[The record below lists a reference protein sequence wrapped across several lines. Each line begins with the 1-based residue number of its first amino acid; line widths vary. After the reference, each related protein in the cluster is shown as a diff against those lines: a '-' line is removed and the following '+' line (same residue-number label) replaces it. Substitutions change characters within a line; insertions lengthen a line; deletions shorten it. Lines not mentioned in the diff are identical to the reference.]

1 AAPVPPCD
9 EADVISYFSDA
20 YTDTGVD
27 TYRTVWSD
35 ADFTTTMVDGEDA
48 LLYTNLNFVGI
59 ETTGGNLIDA
69 TGMSSFSFS
78 IWTPNMD
85 TFRVKLVDFGP
96 DGLFRDGGVD
106 QFPNDDTEHEIQ
118 FTSFPQSQWV
128 TFNIPLSDFTNLTG
142 TPANIAQL
150 IFSGKPTGAGTVFI
164 DNIFFSN
171 ANCVLEEP
179 GDGPQAAAPAP
190 TCDPAEVRSVFS
202 NTYTDVP
209 IATYRTVWSS
219 GSLTET
225 QVAGDD
231 VLLYED
237 LAFIGIEPPI
247 GNLIDL
253 TDMNSIKLDIWT
265 SNMTLFRVKLVEF
278 GDDGTFQENN
288 PDGSEDEITINAP
301 AQNQWVT
308 VEIPIAAFANLN
320 TDNPVA
326 QIILSGEPSGGGT
339 VYVDNIYFASKAC
352 DTEPIAAAPAPD
364 CDAEDV
370 QSLFSNYY
378 PVENTIPV
386 QTFRTVWSDASL
398 TDIQIDGND
407 TKLYE
412 NINFLGIEPPI
423 SDLIDLSEMLHLNID
438 IWTPNMTEF
447 RIKLVS
453 FGPDGLFKDGG
464 VDQAPNDDSEHEIA
478 INGADLPQ
486 NCWVR
491 LKIPITDF
499 TGLLEL
505 ENIAQIILSG
515 FPTGAGTLYVDNLY
529 FSGPG
534 CSDVPLTAAP
544 DPDCPAEDVISVYS
558 DAYTDV
564 IVDTYQTVWSI
575 GNLVP
580 NVMVEGNPTLLY
592 ENLDFVGITMEANQI
607 DASEMLLFHLDIW
620 SPNMTEFRVKLVDF
634 GADGAFGGGDDTE
647 DEVNFRVFERREW
660 VPIDITLESMTTL
673 TGLDK
678 ISQIILSGDP
688 TGEGMVYVDNMYFAN
703 CTTNPLPA
711 CPMLVW
717 EDNFNGTDLD
727 ATKWSYQIGDGSDL
741 GIPGWGNQ
749 ELQYYREENTTV
761 SDGTLKITAQQESF
775 GGYDY
780 TSSRIR
786 TENKGDWT
794 YGRFEASIK
803 LPIGAGMWP
812 AFWMLPTDYVY
823 GIWPQSGEIDIMEY
837 LGQEPDKA
845 FGTIH
850 YGQLFP
856 NNSFTSAEYLKYN
869 GNFSDEFH
877 EFAIEWEENE
887 IRWYIDDYLYGTK
900 TPADLGGEFW
910 PFDQDFHFIL
920 NVAVGGTLGGPVD
933 DSMLPQVMEVDYVRV
948 YKGHFP
954 YLAGNRFVD
963 FQATGE
969 MYTVENAKDGSTFTW
984 DVPDGAT
991 ITDGQGT
998 NKITVDWGS
1007 EETSGDIS
1015 VIINDGC
1022 NVETFTH
1029 HIEVDILRSDAL
1041 ECVLEDFDS
1050 EALITYETSIG
1061 VLEDNFANPSV
1072 DANNPSA
1079 LVGKYTRD
1087 GGAEFDFITYSTD
1100 AIEDADDFREGAKTF
1115 RMDMYTDAPIGTEIL
1130 IQLESSAIANPS
1142 NFPAGRHSTYHAFT
1156 TTQNAWENL
1165 TFTLAERPD
1174 PGTPPMD
1181 IDRIFFLFDRANFSS
1196 NVYYYDNFEK
1206 YCTDDERLCFDEMDF
1221 NLGDPCSCD
1230 NPANLIL
1237 PNGEFLFNDTVMID
1251 ASALSDPINLSFVSQ
1266 TGAMLTERG
1275 ETLTAA
1281 NVQIIDLGND
1291 MFGIPFYQRP
1301 NTSAEV
1307 VINGNGQ
1314 LRSITTSSCDL
1325 CPGIAQLPA
1334 MNNWKPPT
1342 KNCNQLTKN
1351 WKRRMKN

>member
-1 AAPVPPCD
+1 MILCSDDSDHELNFTGFPQNEWVTFNIPLTGFTGLDGTTNIAQLILVATPYGTDASTVYVDNIYFSNDNCVPDPMPMDGPQAAAPTPPCD
-9 EADVISYFSDA
+9 QADVISYYSDA
-20 YTDTGVD
+20 YTDTNVD
-27 TYRTVWSD
+27 TYRTGWSNGD
-35 ADFTTTMVDGEDA
+35 LTMEMVASDNV
-48 LLYTNLNFVGI
+48 LHYTNLAFVGI
-59 ETTGGNLIDA
+59 ETLDPTTDLIDA
-69 TGMSSFSFS
+69 TNMNALSLD
-78 IWTPNMD
+78 IWTSNMT
-85 TFRVKLVDFGP
+85 TFRVKLVDAGANEIVDFP
-96 DGLFRDGGVD
+96 DPAD
-106 QFPNDDTEHEIQ
+106 NTEGEV
-118 FTSFPQSQWV
+118 TLTGFPQNEWV
-128 TFNIPLSDFTNLTG
+128 TFNIPLTEFEALGLANKD
-142 TPANIAQL
+142 NIAQL
-150 IFSGKPTGAGTVFI
+150 IFSGEPAG
-164 DNIFFSN
+164 S
-171 ANCVLEEP
+171 
-179 GDGPQAAAPAP
+179 GD
-190 TCDPAEVRSVFS
+190 
-202 NTYTDVP
+202 
-209 IATYRTVWSS
+209 
-219 GSLTET
+219 
-225 QVAGDD
+225 
-231 VLLYED
+231 
-237 LAFIGIEPPI
+237 
-247 GNLIDL
+247 
-253 TDMNSIKLDIWT
+253 
-265 SNMTLFRVKLVEF
+265 
-278 GDDGTFQENN
+278 
-288 PDGSEDEITINAP
+288 
-301 AQNQWVT
+301 
-308 VEIPIAAFANLN
+308 
-320 TDNPVA
+320 
-326 QIILSGEPSGGGT
+326 
-339 VYVDNIYFASKAC
+339 VYIDNIYFSTKNCLEA
-352 DTEPIAAAPAPD
+352 PIAAAPAPD

-370 QSLFSNYY
+370 QSVFSNDY
-378 PVENTIPV
+378 PVENTIPMA
-386 QTFRTVWSDASL
+386 TFRTGWSGGSNL
-398 TDIQIDGND
+398 TDLQIDGND

-412 NINFLGIEPPI
+412 DISFFGMEPV
-423 SDLIDLSEMLHLNID
+423 SLIDLSGALHVNLD

-447 RIKLVS
+447 RLKLVS
-453 FGPDGLFKDGG
+453 FGANGIGENTGG
-464 VDQAPNDDSEHEIA
+464 DDSEHEIA

-491 LKIPITDF
+491 LKIPIANFTD
-499 TGLLEL
+499 LNEL
-505 ENIAQIILSG
+505 ANIGQIIISG
-515 FPTGAGTLYVDNLY
+515 DPDGAGDLYIDNLY

-534 CSDVPLTAAP
+534 CSDVPLSAAP

-558 DAYTDV
+558 DAYADV
-564 IVDTYQTVWSI
+564 IVDTYQTGWSA
-575 GNLVP
+575 GTLVP
-580 NVMVEGNPTLLY
+580 NVMVDGNNTLLY
-592 ENLDFVGITMEANQI
+592 QNLDLVGIETVANQI

-620 SPNMTEFRVKLVDF
+620 TPNMTELRVKLVDF
-634 GADGAFGGGDDTE
+634 GGDGAFGGGDDTE
-647 DEVNFRVFERREW
+647 DEVIFRVIDKREW

-673 TGLDK
+673 TGLEK
-678 ISQIILSGDP
+678 ISQIILAGAP
-688 TGEGMVYVDNMYFAN
+688 TGDGILYVDNMYFAN
-703 CTTNPLPA
+703 CTTNPLPN

-717 EDNFNGTDLD
+717 EDNFDGATLD
-727 ATKWSYQIGDGSDL
+727 DTKWSHQIGDGSDL

-761 SDGTLKITAQQESF
+761 SGGTMKITAQQESF
-775 GGYDY
+775 GGYGY

-856 NNSFTSAEYLKYN
+856 NNSFTSSEYTKHN

-900 TPADLGGEFW
+900 TPDDLGGEFW

-933 DSMLPQVMEVDYVRV
+933 DSMLPQTMEVDYVRV

-954 YLAGNRFVD
+954 YLTGTRFVD
-963 FQATGE
+963 FEAAGE
-969 MYTVENAKDGSTFTW
+969 MYSVENTKDGTTFLW
-984 DVPDGAT
+984 DVPDGVT

-1015 VIINDGC
+1015 VTIDDGC
-1022 NVETFTH
+1022 TVETLSH
-1029 HIEVDILRSDAL
+1029 HIEVDILRADAL

-1050 EALITYETSIG
+1050 EALITYESSVGT
-1061 VLEDNFANPSV
+1061 LEDNFANPSV
-1072 DANNPSA
+1072 DADNGSA
-1079 LVGKYTRD
+1079 LVGRYTRD
-1087 GGAEFDFITYSTD
+1087 GGAQFDFIEYSTA
-1100 AIEDADDFREGAKTF
+1100 AIEDADEFVEGNKTF

-1130 IQLESSAIANPS
+1130 VQLESSAIANPT
-1142 NFPAGRHSTYHAFT
+1142 NFPSGRHSTYHAFT

-1221 NLGDPCSCD
+1221 NLGDPCSCE

-1237 PNGEFLFNDTVMID
+1237 PNGEFLFNDTLKID
-1251 ASALSDPINLSFVSQ
+1251 ASALADPINITFISQ
-1266 TGAMLTERG
+1266 TGAMLTDKG

-1281 NVQIIDLGND
+1281 NAQIIDLGND
-1291 MFGIPFYQRP
+1291 QFGIPFYQRP

-1307 VINGNGQ
+1307 VIEGNGLQ
-1314 LRSITTSSCDL
+1314 RSLITDSCDL

-1334 MNNWKPPT
+1334 MNNWRLILLMG
-1342 KNCNQLTKN
+1342 LTMMLFSFVLI
-1351 WKRRMKN
+1351 RRFQS